1 MYNEILNIRAHHLLC
16 IQGFQGY
23 GYSGEFVENMGK
35 IVKYIKENPKEKI
48 RIVEYCDNICL
59 SCKNNISDM
68 CKNCESVDNMDK
80 RLLDKL
86 KLTSEQVVN
95 IEEAFNLVN
104 DKLKSLQDAYEIC
117 GECSWSEKCLWISKF
132 H

>member
-1 MYNEILNIRAHHLLC
+1 MYNDILNIRAHHLLC

-35 IVKYIKENPKEKI
+35 IVKYIKENPKKKI
-48 RIVEYCDNICL
+48 RIVEYCDSICL